1 MYPAAFEYHAP
12 TSVKEALGLLGKHK
26 DDAKLLAGGHSLI
39 PMMKL
44 RLAQPK
50 HLIDL
55 RKVPGLTGIKQDG
68 NMLAIGAMTTHWEVE
83 SSALVKSKLA
93 VLSEVAA
100 IIGDPAVRNR
110 GTVGGSLA
118 HADPAADY
126 PAAVIA
132 LGAPASGLALRRR
145 RRRRGG
151 HARQQGRVLEG
162 VGWYHGRRHQGGAR
176 QGRRGRM
183 QRQEARCGRDRGSRP
198 KGGRGCGRAGRSSGI
213 RRVQISPLPCLRQAG
228 PHGSRQAG
236 RRVVGGGAGDR
247 GRSTTRHASAHP
259 VRLGSIIRGRARC
272 CLEGTGLVDPYPPLP
287 RRLPDNA
294 RVGGSRKFS

>member
-12 TSVKEALGLLGKHK
+12 ASVKEALGLLGKLK

-100 IIGDPAVRNR
+100 LIGDPAVRNR

-118 HADPAADY
+118 HADPAGDLSWSLRASIRVYADTSVVLRPEGPPSLSISAGKSTGSAFRL
-126 PAAVIA
+126 PAKMPWP
-132 LGAPASGLALRRR
+132 LGDGFVPLGLLVAT
-145 RRRRGG
+145 
-151 HARQQGRVLEG
+151 V
-162 VGWYHGRRHQGGAR
+162 
-176 QGRRGRM
+176 
-183 QRQEARCGRDRGSRP
+183 D
-198 KGGRGCGRAGRSSGI
+198 GRSWTREI
-213 RRVQISPLPCLRQAG
+213 PLAPVAAG
-228 PHGSRQAG
+228 PKR
-236 RRVVGGGAGDR
+236 
-247 GRSTTRHASAHP
+247 
-259 VRLGSIIRGRARC
+259 
-272 CLEGTGLVDPYPPLP
+272 
-287 RRLPDNA
+287 
-294 RVGGSRKFS
+294 